1 LELLCVVEPL
11 AAVLTLLRAAVE
23 TDAGLFDVFD
33 EVVPCRCELE
43 RGGGA
48 TDEVYVLDCEADV

>member
-1 LELLCVVEPL
+1 MF
-11 AAVLTLLRAAVE
+11 LTLLRAAVE
-23 TDAGLFDVFD
+23 TAAGLFDVFE

-48 TDEVYVLDCEADV
+48 TEDV